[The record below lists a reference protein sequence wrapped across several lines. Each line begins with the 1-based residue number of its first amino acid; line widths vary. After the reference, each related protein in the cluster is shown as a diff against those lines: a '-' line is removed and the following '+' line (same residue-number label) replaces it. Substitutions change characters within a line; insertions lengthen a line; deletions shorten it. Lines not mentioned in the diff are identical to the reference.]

1 MIDVL
6 RREGIYLWYYFS
18 VQLDQIF
25 WYWVIGI
32 LIGSFISVFGKA
44 KIHSL
49 MIVVNRQNLGI
60 FGLIPASLIGILS
73 PLCMYGTIPIAAS
86 FAEKGVPEDWLA
98 AFMMSSVLLNPQL
111 IMYSAALGET
121 MLFIRI
127 SSCFLCG
134 ILAGLLVHWFFRKKP
149 FFNFKG
155 FQEPTNRDTDINPVI
170 RFIKNVWRNV
180 KATGL
185 YFLTGIALA
194 AIFQHYV
201 PADSFATLFGSEN
214 RGFGLL
220 MAATIGVPLYMCG
233 GGTVPLL
240 VTWLQYGMSTGSATA
255 FMVTGPATK
264 ITNLGAIKIV
274 LGMRHFILY
283 LVFVMLFALLSGFL
297 VNSFF

>member
-60 FGLIPASLIGILS
+60 FGLIPASFIGILS

-134 ILAGLLVHWFFRKKP
+134 ILAGLLVHWFFKKKP

-155 FQEPTNRDTDINPVI
+155 FQEPANRDTDINPVI

-201 PADSFATLFGSEN
+201 PADSFATLFGSDN

-240 VTWLQYGMSTGSATA
+240 VTWLQYGMSMGSATA

-297 VNSFF
+297 VNSLF